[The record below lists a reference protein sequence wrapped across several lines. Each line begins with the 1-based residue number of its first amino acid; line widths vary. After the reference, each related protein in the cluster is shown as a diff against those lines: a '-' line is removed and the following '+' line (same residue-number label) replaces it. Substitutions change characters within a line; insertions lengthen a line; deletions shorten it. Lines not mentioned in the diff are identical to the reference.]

1 MTTSRVTFPG
11 PRPGSRWR
19 SWLERLG
26 EGIAQLCLWL
36 GAAALLVIVGI
47 NGFNVVGRYLFGS
60 ALEWAEEAMQYLMV
74 FIVFAGGTV
83 ISWRGMHM
91 RLEALI
97 DRVAPP
103 LRRAAVYGSAI
114 GGIVLL
120 LVIANGSF
128 EIVSMLHGFDQRSD
142 ALHLPMWIPQSC
154 VTAGF
159 TLFAVTMVLR
169 LLVFGASLP
178 PAVSENVAE
187 EIR

>member
-1 MTTSRVTFPG
+1 MTTSRLTFRG
-11 PRPGSRWR
+11 ARPGAPWR

-26 EGIAQLCLWL
+26 DGIAQLCLWL

-47 NGFNVVGRYLFGS
+47 NGFNVVGRYIFGS

-91 RLEALI
+91 RIEALM
-97 DRVAPP
+97 DRVSPP
-103 LRRAAVYGSAI
+103 LRRAAVYGSAV
-114 GGIVLL
+114 GGIALL
-120 LVIANGSF
+120 LIIANASF
-128 EIVSMLHGFDQRSD
+128 EIVSMLYGFDQRSD

-154 VTAGF
+154 VTGGF
-159 TLFAVTMVLR
+159 ILFAVTMLLR

-187 EIR
+187 VIR